1 MQPPINQPL
10 RPGCSEVAAFYPA
23 GAACFC
29 LNDLSRKVPEERAA
43 YSVQREWCM
52 AQLIVV

>member
-1 MQPPINQPL
+1 VQPPINQPL